1 MQFGIMTG
9 FAVTGPGYNTSWIPG
24 TPEAKSAIGTFR
36 TLSLILMT
44 SRLILTFQYSV
55 ALWFVRAYKKA
66 IVPMVLHMLV
76 LFTSAMIWLGQ
87 YFAFTA
93 PESKYILISW
103 YCIFAVE
110 VLVILLV
117 SGHVKFLSFRKT
129 VLVERCGLLTLI
141 ILGEGIIGMCGAIKK
156 VGSDKT
162 YSAEVIAMIISSV
175 GIMYFLWMLYF
186 DQVQPER
193 MGTLR
198 QHLWA
203 VLHFP
208 FHISI
213 LLVVEGLSR
222 LSVWRKLL
230 DIMVPLRD
238 SFTIGLPQNATSE
251 SQVIYL
257 QKTLSDIYS
266 KFEGSGHGHI
276 EKPDLQKW
284 YNEIANSEGNTTA
297 VSEAINQVYASGV
310 TWVLHNFKIEPPKS
324 SDPESDTDT
333 VKEVFKLYNTVFVYF
348 FAFAGLALILLA
360 ILFLLGK
367 RHKLRGELL
376 SVGVRIFFGV
386 GISSLTLMAIPN
398 LKDRENSAFDAYM
411 FSAWML
417 PTVLISYFIG
427 KTHFPWK
434 LNLKPA
440 GGGVC

>member
-9 FAVTGPGYNTSWIPG
+9 FAVTGPGYNTGWAPG
-24 TPEAKSAIGTFR
+24 TPEADSAVGTFR

-44 SRLILTFQYSV
+44 SRLILTFQYGV
-55 ALWFVRAYKKA
+55 ALWFVRGYKKA
-66 IVPMVLHMLV
+66 VLPMVLHMVV

-87 YFAFTA
+87 YYAFTA
-93 PESKYILISW
+93 HESEHILISW
-103 YCIFAVE
+103 YCIIAVE
-110 VLVILLV
+110 ALVILLI
-117 SGHVKFLSFRKT
+117 SGNIKFLSFRET

-141 ILGEGIIGMCGAIKK
+141 ILGEGIIGMCGAINK

-162 YSAEVIAMIISSV
+162 YSPDVIGMIISSV

-198 QHLWA
+198 QHIWA

-238 SFTIGLPQNATSE
+238 SFTIGLPQNATLE
-251 SQVIYL
+251 AQVVYL
-257 QKTLSDIYS
+257 KKTLFDIYS
-266 KFEGSGHGHI
+266 KFESSGQTQI
-276 EKPDLQKW
+276 EQPDLQKW
-284 YNEIANSEGNTTA
+284 YDEITNSNGNKTA
-297 VSEAINQVYASGV
+297 VSEAINQVYAGGV

-324 SDPESDTDT
+324 SDAESDTDT
-333 VKEVFKLYNTVFVYF
+333 VNGVFKLYNTVFVYF
-348 FAFAGLALILLA
+348 FTFAGLALILLA
-360 ILFLLGK
+360 ILFMLGK

-376 SVGVRIFFGV
+376 SVCVRIFFGV
-386 GISSLTLMAIPN
+386 GISLLTLMAIPK
-398 LKDRENSAFDAYM
+398 LKDREGSAFDAYI

-417 PTVLISYFIG
+417 PTVLITYFIG
-427 KTHFPWK
+427 EF
-434 LNLKPA
+434 L
-440 GGGVC
+440 